1 MNMNYPE
8 IINNLKQQLA
18 NTSQQQD
25 SVIQQIKTNEDILGN
40 LGFLGDAPE
49 TEEKE
54 DLVANTIETQQ
65 EHLMKEDE
73 KLTSIAEAQA
83 ALIQAYN
90 LLQQYHSN
98 H

>member
-1 MNMNYPE
+1 MNYPE
-8 IINNLKQQLA
+8 LINNLKQQLT

-25 SVIQQIKTNEDILGN
+25 SLMQQFVNNEDILGN
-40 LGFLGDAPE
+40 LELFGNAPE

-54 DLVANTIETQQ
+54 DLVANAIETQQ
-65 EHLMKEDE
+65 EHLMKQNE
-73 KLTSIAEAQA
+73 KLTTIALAQS
-83 ALIQAYN
+83 ALLQAYN